1 MLRQADM
8 QSLQAT
14 SVAEE
19 ACRTSTETRDST
31 GHMAT
36 RRDTSRVH
44 VVMIT
49 DTKDADGM
57 KAIGEATIVIGRRE
71 NEITMVT
78 MVGLE
83 AEAVAVDMMTTV
95 RPSGSKAEA

>member
-1 MLRQADM
+1 
-8 QSLQAT
+8 
-14 SVAEE
+14 
-19 ACRTSTETRDST
+19 
-31 GHMAT
+31 
-36 RRDTSRVH
+36 
-44 VVMIT
+44 MIT

-57 KAIGEATIVIGRRE
+57 KATGEATIVIGRRE

-83 AEAVAVDMMTTV
+83 AEAVAVDMVTPV